1 LFRSGWWSGEQSA
14 PCPTPENTRLLGY
27 GQSDGDR
34 RGRDGRKEERCS
46 AGRTAQFAA
55 RSVLHR
61 HRSASL
67 GVAGIYRSR
76 AGDKKASL
84 YSRALAAISPARFGR
99 RGFFCIEIW
108 KSTPRRAC
116 RTLRRARDEGIRGII
131 RSSTIAD
138 GRGTSVRRSRGLL
151 PSTRRHIH
159 WVERHMLSAN
169 SRYVRSEPPFLF
181 KRQGGMAYPLC

>member
-1 LFRSGWWSGEQSA
+1 LLGVRSVRWRSTRARRKEGGTLFRR
-14 PCPTPENTRLLGY
+14 P
-27 GQSDGDR
+27 DR
-34 RGRDGRKEERCS
+34 PIRC
-46 AGRTAQFAA
+46 AVCFT
-55 RSVLHR
+55 R

-84 YSRALAAISPARFGR
+84 YRRALAAISPARFGR

-151 PSTRRHIH
+151 PSTRRHIY